1 MLHTGMYT
9 NLFRLGDS
17 PELSSEIS
25 VARSDVVR
33 AFVAFRLA
41 LSNESTHMVPQ
52 NLYRVSSQFTPLCCH
67 MKQADSIYLCCTV
80 SIHSPFLVPQGL
92 RVRLLG
98 TSY

>member
-17 PELSSEIS
+17 PELLSEIS
-25 VARSDVVR
+25 VARSDDVR

-52 NLYRVSSQFTPLCCH
+52 NLYRVSSH
-67 MKQADSIYLCCTV
+67 HYAVI
-80 SIHSPFLVPQGL
+80 
-92 RVRLLG
+92 
-98 TSY
+98 